1 MEKSLFIEYVSRVW
15 PKLSLFV
22 NEKINNQ
29 KKPLKYYHKEML
41 TPVYSADQKWE
52 GTSANTTYVAAD
64 MVAMDSPL
72 PLKTRDSIAQAS
84 GKLPKIGMKKQ
95 LKETQINAIN
105 IMKAQLSMTSDENAQ
120 KAQLQRIFNRIIDD
134 GYACSVGIDERN
146 EANFLRGLSDGI
158 ILVQDEENT
167 GAGLRIN
174 YGYLPSHSFGVET
187 LGTVT
192 GDDIDRVISKA
203 NADNNSL
210 AVVVIDQSTYN
221 KIRKSQWAKE
231 LVAGYK
237 EQVVVENSKLP
248 VPAVTSFDDAFKAE
262 YNLDF
267 FKVDRTV
274 IIEKN
279 GKRNPYKP
287 FNANKLIF
295 LPSADNVGS
304 LVWGTL
310 AEDTNRVNGVEY
322 STVDSYK
329 LISRYSKTDP
339 LQEFTN
345 GQALVLP
352 VIENVDQIYS
362 LDISEAQAV
371 DTAKESE
378 DSGDEKITIW
388 GSTYKKPEFV
398 TEYNKIAGKNLAST
412 VSDDKLIAA
421 VNRLNDADEDAL
433 KKAVESHKALE

>member
-1 MEKSLFIEYVSRVW
+1 MEKSLFIEYVSKVW

-22 NEKINNQ
+22 QEKVNNQ

-72 PLKTRDSIAQAS
+72 PLKIRDSIAQSS
-84 GKLPKIGMKKQ
+84 GKLPKVGMKKQ

-105 IMKAQLSMTSDENAQ
+105 IMKARLSMTSDANAK
-120 KAQLQRIFNRIIDD
+120 KAQLQRIFNKIIDD

-146 EANFLRGLSDGI
+146 EANFLKGLSDGI

-167 GAGLRIN
+167 GTGLRIN

-187 LGTVT
+187 AGTVT
-192 GDDIDRVISKA
+192 GDDIERVTSKA
-203 NADNNSL
+203 DDDGNSL
-210 AVVVIDQSTYN
+210 SVVAIALSTYN

-237 EQVVVENSKLP
+237 EQVVTETSKLP
-248 VPAVTSFDDAFKAE
+248 VPTATSFDEAFKAE

-267 FKVDRTV
+267 LKIDRTV

-279 GKRNPYKP
+279 GKRNSYKP

-322 STVDSYK
+322 ATVDSYK

-362 LDISEAQAV
+362 LDLSEAQVV
-371 DTAKESE
+371 DTEKEAT
-378 DSGDEKITIW
+378 DSTDVKITIW
-388 GSTYKKPEFV
+388 GQTYKKPEFV
-398 TEYNKIAGKNLAST
+398 KELNKITGGRLSDKTTDEKVIQT
-412 VSDDKLIAA
+412 VNK
-421 VNRLNDADEDAL
+421 LNDEEEAAL
-433 KKAVESHKALE
+433 KAAVESHKAV

>member
-1 MEKSLFIEYVSRVW
+1 MEKSLFIEYVSKVW

-72 PLKTRDSIAQAS
+72 PLKTRDSIARAS

-105 IMKAQLSMTSDENAQ
+105 IMKAQLSMTSDENAR

-203 NADNNSL
+203 NADDNSL
-210 AVVVIDQSTYN
+210 AVVVIDLSTYN

-248 VPAVTSFDDAFKAE
+248 VPTVTSFDDAFKAE

-267 FKVDRTV
+267 LKVDRTV

-329 LISRYSKTDP
+329 LISRYSMTDP

-362 LDISEAQAV
+362 LDISEAQTV
-371 DTAKESE
+371 DTVKESE
-378 DSGDEKITIW
+378 DLEDEKITIW
-388 GSTYKKPEFV
+388 GETYKKPDFV
-398 TEYNKIAGKNLAST
+398 KELNNLTGKKLSENID
-412 VSDDKLIAA
+412 DDKLIAA
-421 VNRLNDADEDAL
+421 VNRLNDADEEAL
-433 KKAVESHKALE
+433 KKAVESHKSE

>member
-1 MEKSLFIEYVSRVW
+1 MEKSLFIEYVSKVW

-22 NEKINNQ
+22 EEKVNNQ

-84 GKLPKIGMKKQ
+84 GKLPKVGMKKQ

-105 IMKAQLSMTSDENAQ
+105 IMKAQLSMTSDENAK
-120 KAQLQRIFNRIIDD
+120 KAQLKRIFNKITDD

-146 EANFLRGLSDGI
+146 EANFLKGLSDGI
-158 ILVQDEENT
+158 ILVQDDENT
-167 GAGLRIN
+167 GTGLRIN

-187 LGTVT
+187 SGTVT
-192 GDDIDRVISKA
+192 GDDIERVISKA
-203 NADNNSL
+203 DNDGNSL
-210 AVVVIDQSTYN
+210 SVVAIALSTYN

-237 EQVVVENSKLP
+237 EQVVTETTKLP
-248 VPAVTSFDDAFKAE
+248 VPTSTSFDEAFKAE

-267 FKVDRTV
+267 LKIDRTV

-279 GKRNPYKP
+279 GKRNSYKP
-287 FNANKLIF
+287 FNVNKLIF
-295 LPSADNVGS
+295 LPSVDNVGS

-322 STVDSYK
+322 STVDGYK

-362 LDISEAQAV
+362 LDISEAQEV
-371 DTAKESE
+371 DSEKEAT
-378 DSGDEKITIW
+378 DSTDVKITIW
-388 GSTYKKPEFV
+388 GKAYKKPEFV
-398 TEYNKIAGKNLAST
+398 QELNKVTGGKLSIKTA
-412 VSDDKLIAA
+412 DDKIIQTVNKLNDEEEAALKAA
-421 VNRLNDADEDAL
+421 VETHISD
-433 KKAVESHKALE
+433 